1 MSPSDASMGVPND
14 SNIQFVFSESVTTGI
29 GSIKIEPATGYGIG
43 TSFIDITSGLILFH
57 KQMFLMIHLLL
68 ILHQILVI

>member
-43 TSFIDITSGLILFH
+43 TSFIDITSGLITFSQTNVSNDTLTINPRLKF
-57 KQMFLMIHLLL
+57 
-68 ILHQILVI
+68 